1 MKFELVRG
9 NPIHILMSISRLLAI
24 LVTATCLLAGAFPA
38 YARTCRIIYP
48 DRPQSSPKLAHLFD
62 GSKSREVTLPSMN
75 FSEVI
80 RLPNGEISIALTT
93 DEIVN
98 PELLPSNAPKLRI
111 PEKVNDFYIILTP
124 DPDNSYLPVTM
135 NLADAGEGKIRSGE
149 TLWFN
154 YTAHRI
160 VAKLGDAE
168 MSVDP
173 KGRSISKAPA
183 KESGYYAAQFAYQ
196 VQGEGPLA
204 RITEQNW
211 WHDSKSRSVAFIIET
226 GGRLPRIF
234 AFRDFRE
241 AIEPAKEGESEQPV
255 VAE

>member
-1 MKFELVRG
+1 
-9 NPIHILMSISRLLAI
+9 MSIYRI
-24 LVTATCLLAGAFPA
+24 LVTTACLFMGTFHAE
-38 YARTCRIIYP
+38 ARTCRIIYP
-48 DRPQSSPKLAHLFD
+48 DRPQTAPKLAHLFD

-75 FSEVI
+75 FSEVF

-93 DEIVN
+93 DAIGN

-111 PEKVNDFYIILTP
+111 PETVNDFYIILTP
-124 DPDNSYLPVTM
+124 DLTNTYLPVKM

-154 YTAHRI
+154 YTSHRI

-173 KGRSISKAPA
+173 KGRSISKPPA
-183 KESGYYAAQFAYQ
+183 KESGYYAAQFAYKAQ
-196 VQGEGPLA
+196 DQGPLA

-211 WHDSKSRSVAFIIET
+211 WHDAKSRNLGFIIDS

-241 AIEPAKEGESEQPV
+241 DVAASQEGEREQPV
-255 VAE
+255 VGE